1 MGKPLLKTLTVVA
14 VGVGAIAIWLDIA
27 RTISDNTSSG

>member
-14 VGVGAIAIWLDIA
+14 VGVGAIAAGRICANRD
-27 RTISDNTSSG
+27 RQ